1 MASSFSSISG
11 TNLQAT
17 TLDPLVHPVF
27 IPTMRSLTF
36 SGGRAD
42 TMQQLPCKTV
52 DEITYPPARV
62 ALTNVMDGYESVVFS
77 HGDKVTNKDKVFYNS
92 RFPLNLPIM
101 KPTPT
106 FL

>member
-1 MASSFSSISG
+1 MASSFSSTSG

-17 TLDPLVHPVF
+17 VLNPLVTPMF
-27 IPTMRSLTF
+27 IPTMRSFTF
-36 SGGRAD
+36 SGGRAA

-62 ALTNVMDGYESVVFS
+62 ALTNVMDGYKSVIFS
-77 HGDKVTNKDKVFYNS
+77 HGDKVTRKDKVFYS
-92 RFPLNLPIM
+92 PQFPLNLPIM

-106 FL
+106 Y